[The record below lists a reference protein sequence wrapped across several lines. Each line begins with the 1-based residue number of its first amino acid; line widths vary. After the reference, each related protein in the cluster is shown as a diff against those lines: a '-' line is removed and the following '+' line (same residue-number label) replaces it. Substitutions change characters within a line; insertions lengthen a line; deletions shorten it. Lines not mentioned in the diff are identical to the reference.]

1 MQKNEK
7 SKLSDSKAL
16 NTWVNPN
23 QQHHPFLLVGAGWR
37 WGGGGMGGGFGEGV
51 NQLVDV
57 LYLSFLLVS
66 FHGWKLTYDDNEKED
81 SNNGANDDGKIN
93 AIICL
98 RTLKHKQQ
106 HIQQN
111 RQVFMDTLPEDTR
124 AIYTHT

>member
-81 SNNGANDDGKIN
+81 SNNRADDIGKIDFVV
-93 AIICL
+93 CL
-98 RTLKHKQQ
+98 RTLKHKKQ
-106 HIQQN
+106 HI
-111 RQVFMDTLPEDTR
+111 
-124 AIYTHT
+124 